1 MKKILVTAATGH
13 LGGAVVDF
21 LATRVPAGT
30 VIVMVRDAAKADNLK
45 AKGVA
50 VRQGDYY
57 DKASLVKAFEGID
70 TLLFISSGSLDD
82 RLGQHLNV
90 VEAARAKGVKH
101 IVYTGVVRA
110 NPATRFTPGVD
121 HYQTEEAIK
130 QSGIPYTFF
139 RNTFYIEVLP
149 MLLGD
154 ALTSGQ
160 WYYAAGN
167 ARANFASRTDMAEAL
182 ANVLVAP
189 QGHVN
194 KTYEITAA
202 KAYTFEKLAEV
213 LSTIAGKTVTYTSIS
228 FDALRDGL
236 AKSGMPEAYVPM
248 LVGMAEAIATGE
260 FDIADP
266 SLETLLKRK
275 PVDVADYL
283 PTLLKA

>member
-21 LATRVPAGT
+21 LTTRVPAGAVT
-30 VIVMVRDAAKADNLK
+30 AMARDVAKAEHLK

-57 DKASLVKAFEGID
+57 DKASLLAAFKDID
-70 TLLFISSGSLDD
+70 TLLFVSSGSLED

-90 VEAARAKGVKH
+90 VEAARASGIRH
-101 IVYTGVVRA
+101 IVYTSVVRA
-110 NPATRFTPGVD
+110 DPATRFTPGAD
-121 HYQTEEAIK
+121 HHKTEEAIK
-130 QSGIPYTFF
+130 GSGIPYTMF
-139 RNTFYIEVLP
+139 RNTFYIEVFP
-149 MLLGD
+149 MLLGN
-154 ALTSGQ
+154 AMTSGE

-167 ARANFASRTDMAEAL
+167 ARANFASRADMAEAL
-182 ANVLVAP
+182 ANVLAAP
-189 QGHVN
+189 HEHVN
-194 KTYEITAA
+194 KVYEITAA

-213 LSTIAGKTVTYTSIS
+213 LSTIAGKTITYTSIP

-236 AKSGMPEAYVPM
+236 VKSGLPEVYVPVM
-248 LVGMAEAIATGE
+248 VGMAEAIATGE

-266 SLETLLKRK
+266 SLENLLKRK
-275 PVDVADYL
+275 PVDIAEYL